1 MGQTK
6 SLVLLA
12 GAALSLCASGA
23 LAQQASSDEIR
34 ATVAEMLSDAETRS
48 SLLSSGDAGHD
59 GRFFIAGDGFRLN
72 VGGQLQVRYIADF
85 RDDQNNDDFING
97 FQLRRI
103 KLNFQGDINKD
114 WFFRVRASADSGGVV
129 ENELD
134 TGGNPT
140 GRFTSANTGGFSP
153 DYAYA
158 GYKFANGVR
167 VTAGQFKLP
176 LLREEL
182 VGDERQLAAER
193 SVTNYV
199 FTQDYSQGVMFDYET
214 ETWRGAVAFSDGL
227 ATRNTDYTNDQL
239 SSWFVS
245 GGGLG
250 ESDFA
255 VTARFEYLFS
265 GGWKMFDDF
274 TAAKGQDFGAMAGV
288 AGHYQSSANSNI
300 TTDVDVQ
307 TLQYTADVTLEGD
320 SWNIYGAFIGR
331 HQDQRTG
338 GADTDFADFGAVVQ
352 GGWRFAENTELFARW
367 DAIFGDEDRAAF
379 ATEDQFNFVTFGLN
393 HYWAGHAAKGTLD
406 VVWSLDST
414 SGPLGGILPNTAV
427 GLAGD
432 TEENEIAFR
441 AQFQLLF

>member
-182 VGDERQLAAER
+182 VSSTRQLTVER
-193 SVTNYV
+193 SAVNAT
-199 FTQDYSQGVMFDYET
+199 FTQSRSQGVELGYAT
-214 ETWRGAVAFSDGL
+214 ERFRAFAALSDGL
-227 ATRNTDYTNDQL
+227 STPNTDFIDAAEADLGVTARAEWMVAGREFKRFDDNT
-239 SSWFVS
+239 SWRQSGTAAMLGGAIHHQWGGETGGTLDADVTQGTLDASVEGDGWNAFVAGVWRHRDS
-245 GGGLG
+245 GGG
-250 ESDFA
+250 DP
-255 VTARFEYLFS
+255 
-265 GGWKMFDDF
+265 DDF
-274 TAAKGQDFGAMAGV
+274 G
-288 AGHYQSSANSNI
+288 I
-300 TTDVDVQ
+300 
-307 TLQYTADVTLEGD
+307 
-320 SWNIYGAFIGR
+320 
-331 HQDQRTG
+331 
-338 GADTDFADFGAVVQ
+338 VVQ
-352 GGWRFAENTELFARW
+352 GGV
-367 DAIFGDEDRAAF
+367 F
-379 ATEDQFNFVTFGLN
+379 ATERLEFFVRYDVLLPDAGDAFETATAGFNCYITPRS
-393 HYWAGHAAKGTLD
+393 HALKLTGD
-406 VVWSLDST
+406 VVYYLDQT
-414 SGPLGGILPNTAV
+414 DATPIVRTGTALPLLV
-427 GLAGD
+427 DMEGD
-432 TEENEIAFR
+432 QVVLR
-441 AQFQLLF
+441 LQFQIVF